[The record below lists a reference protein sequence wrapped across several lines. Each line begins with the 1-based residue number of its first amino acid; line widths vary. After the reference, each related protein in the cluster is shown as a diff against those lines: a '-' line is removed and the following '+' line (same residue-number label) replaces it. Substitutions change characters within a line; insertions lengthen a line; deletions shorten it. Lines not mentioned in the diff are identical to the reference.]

1 MPNLFV
7 LFKLLACFVGQWAW
21 LLFDVVAALSTD
33 VALVALILFHPV
45 VQVTQLC
52 ELISEET

>member
-1 MPNLFV
+1 M
-7 LFKLLACFVGQWAW
+7 LFKLLACLVGQWAW